1 MIKSPQFFQLD
12 VNRVKWR
19 NTETIVGLVVARS
32 GSFQFCAL
40 GKGIV
45 CTNGG
50 SGGIS
55 CPRGNACDIFRRRGT

>member
-12 VNRVKWR
+12 VNRVEWR
-19 NTETIVGLVVARS
+19 NTETFVGLVVAQS
-32 GSFQFCAL
+32 QFCAL

-55 CPRGNACDIFRRRGT
+55 CHRGNACDIFRRRGT